1 MRYICMI
8 CGYVYDDA
16 KEKVPFESLPASW
29 KCPLCGAAKS
39 DFKPEAIPE
48 AKPAAKMEPA
58 SKSAI
63 INPDSHPVKM
73 EPASQPTKA
82 APAPASTKAAPPPT
96 AQIDTPAHKDSDLK
110 KLSPGQLSAL
120 CSNLARGCEKQYK
133 PEEAG
138 LFRELADYFA
148 SVTPAINDASVENIA
163 ALLWSDIDN
172 YSGLRAA
179 SDEASDRGAARVCVW
194 GERVTRML
202 SSLVIRYLNEGE
214 ALLADTNVWVCT
226 VCGFV
231 YIGDEAP
238 ELCPVCKVP
247 AWKFE
252 KIEGGK

>member
-16 KEKVPFESLPASW
+16 KEKVPFESLPNTW

-39 DFKPEAIPE
+39 DFKPEAVPTS
-48 AKPAAKMEPA
+48 KPATKAEPTE
-58 SKSAI
+58 K
-63 INPDSHPVKM
+63 P
-73 EPASQPTKA
+73 EPTTKPAKA
-82 APAPASTKAAPPPT
+82 APAPT
-96 AQIDTPAHKDSDLK
+96 AQIDAPVTEGSDLK

-148 SVTPAINDASVENIA
+148 SVTPAIDDASVENVA
-163 ALLWSDIDN
+163 ALLWGDIDN

-179 SDEASDRGAARVCVW
+179 ADEASDRGAARVCVW

-214 ALLADTNVWVCT
+214 ALLADTNIWVCT

-231 YIGDEAP
+231 YVGNDAP

-252 KIEGGK
+252 KIEGGV

>member
-16 KEKVPFESLPASW
+16 KEKVPFESLPNTW

-39 DFKPEAIPE
+39 DFKPEAITE
-48 AKPAAKMEPA
+48 AKPAAK
-58 SKSAI
+58 
-63 INPDSHPVKM
+63 V

-82 APAPASTKAAPPPT
+82 DPASTPTKASTPPT
-96 AQIDTPAHKDSDLK
+96 AQIDAPVTEGSDLK

-148 SVTPAINDASVENIA
+148 SVTPAIDDASVENVA

-179 SDEASDRGAARVCVW
+179 ADEASDRGAARVCVW

-214 ALLADTNVWVCT
+214 ALLADTNIWVCT

-247 AWKFE
+247 SWKFE
-252 KIEGGK
+252 KIEGRA